1 MSEKIV
7 KLLYRHKLRIA
18 ANLGY
23 KYGSKITPSSKQV
36 LHNLDLH
43 KIWRL
48 NRRHKLGHYI
58 ASNVI
63 YQYKS
68 NMYEEDDKEIDTMV
82 TDGFIILSC
91 INEIQ
96 DIVKK

>member
-23 KYGSKITPSSKQV
+23 TYGSKITPSSKHV

-68 NMYEEDDKEIDTMV
+68 NMYEEDDKEIDIMV
-82 TDGFIILSC
+82 TDGFFMLSRV
-91 INEIQ
+91 NEIQ

>member
-23 KYGSKITPSSKQV
+23 KYGSKITPSSKHV
-36 LHNLDLH
+36 LHNLNLY

-63 YQYKS
+63 HQYKK

-82 TDGFIILSC
+82 TNGFFMLSRV
-91 INEIQ
+91 NEIQ